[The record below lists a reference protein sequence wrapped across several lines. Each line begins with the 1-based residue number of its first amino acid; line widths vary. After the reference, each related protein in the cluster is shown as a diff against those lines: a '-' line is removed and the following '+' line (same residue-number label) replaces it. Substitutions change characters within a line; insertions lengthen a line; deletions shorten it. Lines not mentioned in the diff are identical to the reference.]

1 MKRKLL
7 VILLTAAMAASSA
20 VPASAVEFS
29 SGLEE
34 TGGSALEDNADVVDA
49 GSDSEADVNLETDDP
64 SVDNAADTEGSFFSD
79 SSADAVEDPEGTS
92 LEDTVESAFSSDEA
106 PDISDG
112 SEDSVRVPAA
122 RDSLDENILYS
133 DKEKEEIK
141 RAADEII
148 KEAGVTGN
156 NTDLEKIC
164 MLISWF
170 RKHTSYYDGGGL
182 GRINDIYG
190 SLVLRKSMC
199 DGFNEG
205 FVYLLEKC
213 GIEAREATGGR
224 VGSDG
229 HAWSEVKYNGSWYII
244 DATATCYQAASF
256 LEDYEHFW
264 YHPDLIN
271 YGYIDGQTYAD
282 CKSNYSTKTID
293 SNGPVNYLGASG
305 NTLYARVNDNYYK
318 NNGVGWEII
327 YSADLPSQLYG
338 QGVTDYST
346 EIEKIVAEKME
357 DCSDAIYAG
366 QAFNLRFSLPNPGML
381 NNVSAV
387 NSLTCSS
394 SDNSIATAE
403 IVERNAKYAQV
414 TVRVNAVNSGSC
426 KITVSAPNGVS
437 CSVNVKVNGR
447 KCPDIK
453 LVEVD
458 SLGWAYLKFDPKT
471 IKEYITGG
479 KEGYQVFIADSGSDN
494 FKELYTGEC
503 IETDNIQVIIGNK
516 KTVRIKCRLYTVNK
530 DTNEKHYGDFS
541 NILTATT
548 PPSWSKIKSVSV
560 KGTKAY
566 LKWTK
571 SKGADGYVIYRKTG
585 KSGKYKKIKTITSG
599 KRVKYT
605 NTRLKKKQKYYYKIK
620 AFYLDQNGK
629 RVYTAWSN
637 VKGVTCK

>member
-7 VILLTAAMAASSA
+7 AILLTAAMAASSA

-79 SSADAVEDPEGTS
+79 SSEDAVEDPEGTS

-122 RDSLDENILYS
+122 RDTLEDNILYNPLQ
-133 DKEKEEIK
+133 KERIRKAAKEILSE
-141 RAADEII
+141 
-148 KEAGVTGN
+148 TGISN
-156 NTDLEKIC
+156 DNTDLEKVC

-170 RKHTSYYDGGGL
+170 RKHTSYADGNGSGPL
-182 GRINDIYG
+182 NDMYG
-190 SLVLRKSMC
+190 ALVVRKSKC

-205 FVYLLEKC
+205 FVYLATLC
-213 GIEAREATGGR
+213 GLTARQCS
-224 VGSDG
+224 GSSGTDF
-229 HAWSEVKYNGSWYII
+229 HAWSEVMLNGTWYVV
-244 DATATCYQAASF
+244 DATATSYQAGSF
-256 LEDYEHFW
+256 LESYDHFW
-264 YHPDLIN
+264 FHPLKKHW
-271 YGYIDGQTYAD
+271 YS
-282 CKSNYSTKTID
+282 SNNSNFSAKTID
-293 SNGPVNYLGASG
+293 SSAPVYYLGANG
-305 NTLYARVNDNYYK
+305 NTLYARVGSSYYK
-318 NNGVGWEII
+318 NSGSGWV
-327 YSADLPSQLYG
+327 SASSSDLPSVLYG
-338 QGVTDYST
+338 DGDTERGNNTEVEHISLEQHDYFDSDYTVTEGDTFTRLFWVS
-346 EIEKIVAEKME
+346 
-357 DCSDAIYAG
+357 
-366 QAFNLRFSLPNPGML
+366 NPGACSKASMDPI
-381 NNVSAV
+381 V
-387 NSLTCSS
+387 CSS
-394 SDNSIATAE
+394 SDNSVASAE
-403 IVERNAKYAQV
+403 IIDRDYPNGKIS
-414 TVRVNAVNSGSC
+414 VRVKGLHSGSC

-437 CSVNVKVNGR
+437 CSVDVKVNGR

-458 SLGWAYLKFDPKT
+458 SLGWAYLKFDSKT

-516 KTVRIKCRLYTVNK
+516 KTIRIKCRLYTVNK

-541 NILTATT
+541 NVLTVTT

-599 KRVKYT
+599 KKVKYT